1 MKKRNLA
8 GLLLLAPLVLLSACG
23 GVPELEITTKWNRDV
38 TLGNNVDGTSET
50 LEYRVEYQAPEEK
63 GDFSVAYT
71 NGVYT
76 SGYTVE
82 SIKTEKGNEK
92 GYILRT
98 SLEIDVQFFYREQQT
113 AVMHDVTTSEV
124 QFLLVGDKLR
134 PIRST
139 KSVHENVPFRNVNS
153 IKDCYGE
160 YDYEFAIE
168 YDSDDSTITK
178 ADVTFTDR
186 SSDGGEPVK
195 NEYPVKGKGTFL
207 DNEEILFALR
217 GMKYSEGLSFRTF
230 NTTMKNVSTV
240 ALRSVQETEQAIS
253 FKLDGENSLV
263 PLSEGEEG
271 AIIPVYQIEL
281 SLGGNI
287 GQSRTVVIAKQND
300 KGSENV
306 YHCVPVSIYSPLLY
320 SLGELRFTLQRA
332 TFTK

>member
-8 GLLLLAPLVLLSACG
+8 GLLLLAPLMLLSACG
-23 GVPELEITTKWNRDV
+23 GVPELEITTKWNRDT

-50 LEYRVEYQAPEEK
+50 LEYRVEYQAPPEK
-63 GDFSVAYT
+63 GDFSLAYT

-82 SIKTEKGNEK
+82 SIETEKGREK

-124 QFLLVGDKLR
+124 QFLPAGEKLR

-139 KSVHENVPFRNVNS
+139 KSVHEHLPFQNVNS
-153 IKDCYGE
+153 IEDCYVE

-168 YDSDDSTITK
+168 YDSDDNTISK
-178 ADVTFTDR
+178 ADVTFTNR
-186 SSDGGEPVK
+186 RPDGGEPVK
-195 NEYPVKGKGTFL
+195 NEYPIKGKGTFL
-207 DNEEILFALR
+207 DNEQILFALR
-217 GMKYSEGLSFRTF
+217 GMKYSNTPSFRTF
-230 NTTMKNVSTV
+230 NSTMKNVPTV
-240 ALRSVQETEQAIS
+240 ALRSVQEAEQTIS
-253 FKLDGENSLV
+253 FKRDGENSLV

-271 AIIPVYQIEL
+271 AVIPVYQIEL
-281 SLGGNI
+281 SLSGNI
-287 GQSRTVVIAKQND
+287 GQDRTVVIAKESEN
-300 KGSENV
+300 GSENV
-306 YHCVPVSIYSPLLY
+306 YRCVPVSIDSPLLY
-320 SLGELRFTLQRA
+320 SLGKLRFVLQRA